1 MDDADDGL
9 HVRAP
14 TLEDVVRI
22 CRSLNENAARYVLIG
37 GFAVIAHGG
46 ARTTKD
52 IDFLVDSSPE
62 NIARI
67 KTALRIL
74 SDNAA
79 EEIDDRDVEK
89 YSVVRVADEVLVDLL
104 AKACDVTYKVAI
116 QDAET
121 IELGGIVIP
130 LASKRTLI
138 ESKKTIRPSDRIDTD
153 FLAFLIEEEDKDKF

>member
-9 HVRAP
+9 DVRAP
-14 TLEDVVRI
+14 TLEEVVRI

-46 ARTTKD
+46 GRTTKD
-52 IDFLVDSSPE
+52 IAFLVDSSPE
-62 NIARI
+62 NIARV
-67 KTALRIL
+67 KAALGVL

-79 EEIDDRDVEK
+79 AEIEDSDVEQ
-89 YSVVRVADEVLVDLL
+89 YNVVRIADEVLVDLL
-104 AKACDVTYKVAI
+104 AKACGVSYADAI

-121 IELGGIVIP
+121 IDWAGTRIP

-138 ESKKTIRPSDRIDTD
+138 ETKRTIRPSDRVDSE
-153 FLAFLIEEEDKDKF
+153 FLLSLIEEENKR